1 MHQAKAFFTGL
12 VLVAIGVWFGD
23 PVPSELSVHASGVV
37 ELAENTCG
45 GDTTPYFSYTSDS
58 EY

>member
-1 MHQAKAFFTGL
+1 MYQAKAFFTGL

-37 ELAENTCG
+37 EFAENTGG
-45 GDTTPYFSYTSDS
+45 GDIIPYCLYTSDS